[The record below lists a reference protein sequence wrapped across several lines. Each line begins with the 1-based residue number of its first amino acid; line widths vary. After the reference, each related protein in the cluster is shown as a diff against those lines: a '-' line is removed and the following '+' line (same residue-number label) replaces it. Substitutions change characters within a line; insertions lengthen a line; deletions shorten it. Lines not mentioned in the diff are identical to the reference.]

1 MQRVCH
7 MLLLS
12 LMLCSVTMGSRAD
25 SSDEAFVL
33 GWKVGQVDMH
43 EAKILEAFLTIQSL
57 ENEEGERIERIVS
70 TKKRQIDGDL
80 LSLAMYSEEIDQ
92 ATRWPDELRAVVL
105 LKSSNLKATMHR
117 LREARR
123 VGEWEYSDAVSEKA
137 IQRVFDKYEEFGNL
151 LEIESN

>member
-1 MQRVCH
+1 MQIVCH

-12 LMLCSVTMGSRAD
+12 LTLFSVTMESRAD

-57 ENEEGERIERIVS
+57 KNEEGERIERIVS
-70 TKKRQIDGDL
+70 TKKQQIDVDL
-80 LSLAMYSEEIDQ
+80 LSLATYSEEIDE
-92 ATRWPDELRAVVL
+92 ATRWPDEVRAVVL

-123 VGEWEYSDAVSEKA
+123 VGKWGDNDAANENA